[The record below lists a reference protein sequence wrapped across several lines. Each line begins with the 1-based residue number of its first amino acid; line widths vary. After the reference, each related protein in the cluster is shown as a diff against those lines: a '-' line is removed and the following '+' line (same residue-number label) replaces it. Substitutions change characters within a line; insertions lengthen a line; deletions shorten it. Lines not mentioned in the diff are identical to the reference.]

1 MADARARLR
10 RGLMKAQ
17 AGCRGRRC
25 GDWCAAHGRNIRIGG
40 CSLWTSM
47 RLLDAGMAGCACW
60 GSCCRRR
67 AEPELALRH
76 GAVLAPRLARAG
88 AATGALQAPAA
99 AQDYRVA
106 VTGPGRLDGV
116 SLVAA
121 AELSEP
127 LSPGQIRVGV
137 RRPE

>member
-1 MADARARLR
+1 MR
-10 RGLMKAQ
+10 
-17 AGCRGRRC
+17 CHRGR
-25 GDWCAAHGRNIRIGG
+25 
-40 CSLWTSM
+40 M
-47 RLLDAGMAGCACW
+47 RLLLGKLL
-60 GSCCRRR
+60 STE

-88 AATGALQAPAA
+88 AGTGALQAPAA

-127 LSPGQIRVGV
+127 LSPGHIRVGV